1 MIKMNIVESFTFNR
15 MPRIIFGTG
24 KIAQL
29 GSTVKLFGNRVL
41 LVRGSSSLKKSD
53 FWNVITGSLQ
63 SSGISF
69 WEYEITGEPSPQ
81 SVDTAV
87 QLYFDKSID
96 CIVSIG
102 GGSVIDAGKAISAM
116 MPHGNAVTEF
126 LEVVGKRKPDG
137 EKIPFIAVPTTS
149 GTGSE
154 ASANAVLSE
163 IGPNGFKR
171 SLRHENYV
179 PDAAIVDPE
188 LSMSCPPQITA
199 ACGMD
204 AFTQL
209 LESYVSPKASPFTD
223 ALVESALPLVSKHLT
238 SAAFHGTT
246 DINARSGMAYSSLVS
261 GISLMNAGLG
271 VVHGLASVIG
281 AKYPIPH
288 GVICGS
294 LLSSAVDITINKLI
308 QSENGTEAVKKY
320 AKAAKLMLKA
330 EGLSDIEACKKFI
343 DYIESL
349 SNQLS
354 MPFLSDFGVDHS
366 FVEHIPNENVNK
378 NNPIQ
383 LSNNEIKLLLL
394 KKFK

>member
-1 MIKMNIVESFTFNR
+1 MIKMNTVESFTFNR
-15 MPRIIFGTG
+15 MPRIIFGPG

-29 GSTVKLFGNRVL
+29 GSSVKLFGTKIL
-41 LVRGSSSLKKSD
+41 LVRGSSSLKKSSV
-53 FWNVITGSLQ
+53 WKVIADSLQ

-116 MPHGNAVTEF
+116 MPQRNAVTEF

-137 EKIPFIAVPTTS
+137 KKIPFIAIPTTS

-163 IGPNGFKR
+163 VGPNGFKR

-179 PDAAIVDPE
+179 PDAAIIDPE
-188 LSMSCPPQITA
+188 LSLSCPPQITA

-223 ALVESALPLVSKHLT
+223 ALVESALPLISKHLT
-238 SAAFHGTT
+238 NAVFYGTT
-246 DINARSGMAYSSLVS
+246 DIAARSGMAYSSLVS

-281 AKYPIPH
+281 GMYPIPH

-294 LLSSAVDITINKLI
+294 LLSPAVDVTISKLI
-308 QSENGTEAVKKY
+308 QSENGTDALKKY
-320 AKAAKLMLKA
+320 VKAAKLILKTD
-330 EGLSDIEACKKFI
+330 GLSDIEVCKKFI

-354 MPFLSDFGVDHS
+354 MPFLSDFGVDRS

-378 NNPIQ
+378 NNPVQ
-383 LSNNEIKLLLL
+383 LNNDEIKLLLL
-394 KKFK
+394 KKIK